1 MRLLIFIALKHLL
14 ARKRQSL
21 VSLTGIVLGVAFF
34 LAISS
39 IMQGSENDFIRRLID
54 NSPHITISDE
64 FRDPRIQPLEKLYD
78 EEGVVSI
85 SGVKPLT
92 ETRGIRGYQKTLS
105 YLNTLPDVTAS
116 PVLVGQGIISFAG
129 QEKGV
134 TVNGMIPEEI
144 DRVSTIR
151 NYTVEGSLDRLFSN
165 ADGVLIGVGLAKT
178 LSLSLNDTISVSAQG
193 GRVRT
198 FKIVGIFKTGRGNYD
213 NGQIFITLKRAQAL
227 LGRTNRINS
236 ILIKLDDPNNALV
249 RSKEIEKVV
258 KYKSESWQEMSED
271 LMSTLAIRNKIM
283 YTVVSAVLV
292 VAALGI
298 YNVISTVVMEKHRDI
313 AILKS
318 MGFPSGNI
326 RMIFLI
332 QGVLLGIAGNLAGI
346 PLGCAFIKGLEQIK
360 FRPPGSGEQIS
371 MPTSWD
377 LQQFVIAIAFAMFA
391 AILASFLPARKA
403 SHVQPVDILR
413 GGL

>member
-1 MRLLIFIALKHLL
+1 MQLLAFIALKHLL
-14 ARKRQSL
+14 ARKRQSI
-21 VSLTGIVLGVAFF
+21 VSLMGIVLGVAFF

-39 IMQGSENDFIRRLID
+39 IMQGSEEDFIRRLVD

-64 FRDPRIQPLEKLYD
+64 FRNPRIQPADRLYGD
-78 EEGVVSI
+78 KGVVSI

-92 ETRGIRGYQKTLS
+92 ESRGIRGYEKILA
-105 YLNTLPDVTAS
+105 YLESEPDIKAS
-116 PVLVGQGIISFAG
+116 PVLTGSGIISFAG

-134 TVNGMIPEEI
+134 TINGMVPQEI

-151 NYTVEGSLDRLFSN
+151 DYIVEGSMDRLYAN
-165 ADGVLIGVGLAKT
+165 PDGILIGVTLAKN
-178 LSLSLNDTISVSAQG
+178 LSLALNDTITISAQG
-193 GRVRT
+193 GNIRT
-198 FKIVGIFKTGRGNYD
+198 FKIVGIFKTGRSGYD
-213 NGQIFITLKRAQAL
+213 RAQIFMNLKRAQAL
-227 LGRTNRINS
+227 LGRINRINS
-236 ILIKLDDPNNALV
+236 ILVKLDQPNQALL
-249 RSKEIEKVV
+249 RAGDIESVI
-258 KYKSESWQEMSED
+258 KYKSESWQEQSED

-292 VAALGI
+292 VAAFGI

-318 MGFPSGNI
+318 MGFPAADI

-332 QGVLLGIAGNLAGI
+332 QGILLGIAGNLAGI
-346 PLGCAFIKGLEQIK
+346 PLGVVFMRAMSEIK
-360 FRPPGSGEQIS
+360 FRPPGSTEAIS
-371 MPTSWD
+371 MPVSWGIE
-377 LQQFVIAIAFAMFA
+377 QFVIAASFALCA
-391 AILASFLPARKA
+391 AVLASFLPARKA